1 MACDKQNGVKNIL
14 ITFTNCD
21 TDETIGP
28 ISHDLPDDTLPTYK
42 NCAWAITA
50 LTNGYVQR
58 AASNATMTLPVIR
71 DPRVPLAWYQGCASL
86 DVQVEKFDG
95 TVMTIDGGSV
105 VDGEESD
112 GYSVTMNIVANE
124 IDELLPRGSLAAA

>member
-1 MACDKQNGVKNIL
+1 MACGKQNGVKNIL

-21 TDETIGP
+21 TEEVIP
-28 ISHDLPDDTLPTYK
+28 SISHNLPDDTLPTYK

-58 AASNATMTLPVIR
+58 AAANATMTLPVIR
-71 DPRVPLAWYQGCASL
+71 DPRIPLTYYQGCASL

-95 TVMTIDGGSV
+95 TVMTLTGGSV
-105 VDGEESD
+105 VDAEESD
-112 GYSVTMNIVANE
+112 GYSVTMNIVASE
-124 IDELLPRGSLAAA
+124 IDELLAPGSLAA